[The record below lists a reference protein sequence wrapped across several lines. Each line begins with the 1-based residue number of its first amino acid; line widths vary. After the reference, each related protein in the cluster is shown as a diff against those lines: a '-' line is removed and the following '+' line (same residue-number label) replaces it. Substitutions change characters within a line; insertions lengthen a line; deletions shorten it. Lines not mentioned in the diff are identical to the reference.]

1 MKKMQQAQPEFTADA
16 DGQQLVHV
24 ALANT
29 DQRATLYAEDYQ
41 RWIGAGFSRH
51 WSLNDNGNGSAYV
64 KADGRRADGRK
75 TKLRVARLIAG
86 AGKGEH
92 VRFADGN
99 TLNLRAGNLR
109 IQRARARYGCGD
121 LLPNTAAV
129 EAAREQSGEPRQT
142 MTTGAAVQPWTHQ
155 RAKRGPTRRTLTQQA
170 PKAPTEPRQPYTPR
184 VVDVAALGQRVGEQ
198 MAAQAVEVT
207 A

>member
-1 MKKMQQAQPEFTADA
+1 MKKMQQAQPEFTTDA

-29 DQRATLYAEDYQ
+29 QQRATLYAEDYR
-41 RWIGAGFSRH
+41 RWIDAGFSRH
-51 WSLNDNGNGSAYV
+51 WSLNDNGNGCSYV

-99 TLNLRAGNLR
+99 TLNLRADNLR
-109 IQRARARYGCGD
+109 IQRARARYGCSD
-121 LLPNTAAV
+121 LLPNAAAV
-129 EAAREQSGEPRQT
+129 DAARELVVLNTGTNLKCSPQISGGSSSRRHPRASPRT
-142 MTTGAAVQPWTHQ
+142 RVINRAPLRRDVKQ
-155 RAKRGPTRRTLTQQA
+155 RAHPARYPSGQTSGRR
-170 PKAPTEPRQPYTPR
+170 
-184 VVDVAALGQRVGEQ
+184 
-198 MAAQAVEVT
+198 VT
-207 A
+207 HED